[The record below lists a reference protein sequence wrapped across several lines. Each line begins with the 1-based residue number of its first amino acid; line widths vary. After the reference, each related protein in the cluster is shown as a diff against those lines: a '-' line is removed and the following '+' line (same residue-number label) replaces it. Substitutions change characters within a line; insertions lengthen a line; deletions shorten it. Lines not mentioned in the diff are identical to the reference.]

1 MSLADAETI
10 DVHAHAVLEET
21 MGAAGSYGPELGRES
36 APRFRVGAYELQ
48 GVRYRGSPFMDPDLR
63 VAAMDAAGL
72 DYQVLSPNPLSYLH
86 FIEPEAAQTFCR
98 VHNDAL
104 SRVVAGH
111 RQRLGAFAAV
121 PMQDI
126 GFAIEET
133 ARAVESLGMFGPYI
147 GTDFGRPLDDPE
159 MDIDDIVYS
168 PGVARMRV
176 MPYGD
181 ERIHSR
187 LLAHDRMHD
196 MLRAARSRYSD
207 RFIVLDLPDVL
218 DLGHARSVLGWVDAT
233 VLVVPYGVSDRRA
246 VRLGID
252 AVGQNRLAGL
262 VMNRV
267 PG

>member
-1 MSLADAETI
+1 VTDQTGHSKSLNEMVGAHRARITEMKEVSRLSEDEFETLRVVHPLTHNTESLAQFNALVQKLMLHGDGNNF
-10 DVHAHAVLEET
+10 AVAVT
-21 MGAAGSYGPELGRES
+21 G
-36 APRFRVGAYELQ
+36 
-48 GVRYRGSPFMDPDLR
+48 
-63 VAAMDAAGL
+63 
-72 DYQVLSPNPLSYLH
+72 
-86 FIEPEAAQTFCR
+86 
-98 VHNDAL
+98 L
-104 SRVVAGH
+104 SRGVGVSYVA
-111 RQRLGAFAAV
+111 LNIAAALAA
-121 PMQDI
+121 DYRR
-126 GFAIEET
+126 T
-133 ARAVESLGMFGPYI
+133 ALLIQCNPYPSVLNRMMEPYPDC
-147 GTDFGRPLDDPE
+147 GLMDYLDDPE